1 MSRLVQKPL
10 SNSTP
15 PLQCTASEFWRL
27 SGGYE
32 GRQSELLCAVLCST
46 VVHNVTHICEQLLH
60 FCMLGLDFFLCL
72 FRFCFM
78 LFLFSLG
85 HFVLVLF
92 AFVLGLVSSVPSQE
106 TGWEERL

>member
-1 MSRLVQKPL
+1 
-10 SNSTP
+10 
-15 PLQCTASEFWRL
+15 
-27 SGGYE
+27 
-32 GRQSELLCAVLCST
+32 
-46 VVHNVTHICEQLLH
+46 
-60 FCMLGLDFFLCL
+60 
-72 FRFCFM
+72 M